1 MSLFL
6 FRAWD
11 VNGRL
16 VRGDQEAST
25 EAVAVSLIQSRGLHI
40 TEIIDAAIAK
50 PRTREKRRRRRNKIR
65 TEEVLFFIAQAANL
79 LHVGIPLVRSI
90 EVIADQTDSQRLH
103 DILQEMISNIK
114 AGSTFKDAMARHPK
128 IFPEFWAYLIEA
140 GEISGTLPQILS
152 QLAKNLEANENLKK
166 KILSAL
172 VYPSVLVGASFSAI
186 IVFVIFVIP
195 IFAKLFKSFK
205 AELPPLTAFI
215 LNLSNFMQAYFI
227 LIGAGLALIIYL
239 ARLYIETPNGRL
251 VFHSMLLNVPI
262 IGAPMREILHARVC
276 IILAMLLRSGINFLR
291 CIEVAA
297 SVSGNV
303 IFENA
308 LNATRP
314 DIQQGRTLAQA
325 LSRDPIFS
333 PMLINLV
340 KIGEESGK
348 LPEMVDKAAEYFQT
362 RVDIFASR
370 VGVLIEPIIMVL
382 VGGLIGVIV
391 IAMFMP
397 ILKISS
403 VVH

>member
-1 MSLFL
+1 MPLF
-6 FRAWD
+6 FYKAWD
-11 VNGRL
+11 TNGQL
-16 VRGDQEAST
+16 IRGDQEAAT
-25 EAVAVSLIQSRGLHI
+25 EAGAVALIQSRGLHI
-40 TEIIDAAIAK
+40 TEISGAAGAK
-50 PRTREKRRRRRNKIR
+50 PRTRQKQRRRHRKIR
-65 TEEVLFFIAQAANL
+65 NEEVLFFVAQAANL
-79 LHVGIPLVRSI
+79 LHVGIPLIRSI
-90 EVIADQTDSQRLH
+90 EVIADQTDSQSLH
-103 DILQEMISNIK
+103 DILHEMISNIK
-114 AGSTFKDAMARHPK
+114 AGSTFKDAVARHPK
-128 IFPEFWAYLIEA
+128 VFPEFWSYLVEA

-166 KILSAL
+166 KIASAL
-172 VYPSVLVGASFSAI
+172 IYPSVLITASIAAI
-186 IVFVIFVIP
+186 IVFIIFVIP
-195 IFAKLFKSFK
+195 IFAKLFKSFH

-215 LNLSNFMQAYFI
+215 LNLSKVMQSYFL
-227 LIGAGLALIIYL
+227 LIAAGLALAVYL
-239 ARLYIETPNGRL
+239 VKLYIETPTGRM
-251 VFHSMLLNVPI
+251 VFHMMLLNLPVV
-262 IGAPMREILHARVC
+262 GAPIREILHARVC

-308 LNATRP
+308 LNATKP
-314 DIQQGRTLAQA
+314 DIQQGHTLSQA

-348 LPEMVDKAAEYFQT
+348 LPEMVDKSAEYFQS
-362 RVDIFASR
+362 RVDVFATR
-370 VGVLIEPIIMVL
+370 VGVLIEPVVMVL

-397 ILKISS
+397 ILRISS